1 MHIKLTVISSVAFA
15 CAFAGQAHAQEVVQ
29 EKPEVGP
36 PDVPVKALEI
46 VGGTGYTQGF
56 GQLQSGVDMQSVIT
70 RGLAVDL
77 AVGYRFDPHWVA
89 SLVGQYQ
96 EFDAQRTATARGMTA
111 GIAFAYHIL
120 PFDRWDPWVQLGTGY
135 RMLWESGAVADQTPT
150 VLTHGFEPV
159 RLTLG
164 LDYRASRDLAF
175 TPMVGVDLSVP
186 LWQSVGGA
194 TSVAIADPRA
204 STYVFAGLGMRFD
217 LTSTYVRRAG
227 AQPVTT
233 TQTTG
238 AQVTPPPPAP
248 TPVTPVSPS
257 ISASNEVLA
266 ACKIN
271 LDNVD
276 TAPKFDFDKADLL
289 PADVDMLNKISE
301 CFATGP
307 LKDEG
312 VLLVGRA
319 DPRGSVAYNQALG
332 MRRAESVA
340 KFLEQH
346 GVDHGRI
353 ERTSRGKLDA
363 TGTDE
368 ASWAKDRRVDV
379 LRVEIR
385 VSRR

>member
-1 MHIKLTVISSVAFA
+1 MHIKLTAISSVAFA
-15 CAFAGQAHAQEVVQ
+15 CAFAAQAHAQAIVQ

-36 PDVPVKALEI
+36 PDVPIKALEI

-56 GQLQSGVDMQSVIT
+56 GSLQQGVDMQNVIT
-70 RGLAVDL
+70 RGLALEL
-77 AVGYRFDPHWVA
+77 AIGYRIDPHWLV
-89 SLVGQYQ
+89 SLDSQYQ
-96 EFDAQRTATARGMTA
+96 EFDSQRTATARGMT
-111 GIAFAYHIL
+111 GGVGVAYHIL
-120 PFDRWDPWVQLGTGY
+120 PFDRWDPWVRLGTGY
-135 RMLWESGAVADQTPT
+135 RLIWESAAVPDQTPT
-150 VLTHGFEPV
+150 LLTHGFEPV

-164 LDYRASRDLAF
+164 LDYRTSRDLAIS
-175 TPMVGVDLSVP
+175 PMIGIDLTVP
-186 LWQSVGGA
+186 VWQSVGGA
-194 TSVAIADPRA
+194 ASVAIANPQP
-204 STYVFAGLGMRFD
+204 STFVFAGIGARFD
-217 LTSTYVRRAG
+217 VTGTYVRRAVP
-227 AQPVTT
+227 QPVAT
-233 TQTTG
+233 TQTTA
-238 AQVTPPPPAP
+238 AQVTPPAPAP
-248 TPVTPVSPS
+248 PPVTPVSPS
-257 ISASNEVLA
+257 LSASDEVLA

-271 LDNVD
+271 LDNID
-276 TAPKFDFDKADLL
+276 TAPKFDFDKADLV
-289 PADVDMLNKISE
+289 PADVDMLNKIAE

-307 LKDEG
+307 LKDQG

-319 DPRGSVAYNQALG
+319 DPRGSVEYNQALG

-385 VSRR
+385 LSRR